1 VYVYLAKKNCLA
13 CDQQE
18 RYLWAMG
25 LPYERIDVDDRPELA
40 GNLELPAVLKDGAV
54 LVQGAF
60 SEEDLARALGRG

>member
-1 VYVYLAKKNCLA
+1 MYVYLTKKNCLI

-25 LPYERIDVDDRPELA
+25 LPYESVYAGESPELA
-40 GNLELPAVLKDGAV
+40 AGRRLPALLKDGV
-54 LVQGAF
+54 VVVEGIF

>member
-1 VYVYLAKKNCLA
+1 MYIYLAKKNCLT

-25 LPYERIDVDDRPELA
+25 LPYERWDIEDHPEMS
-40 GNLELPAVLKDGAV
+40 GFELPAVIKDGAA

>member
-40 GNLELPAVLKDGAV
+40 GNFELPAVLKDGAV

>member
-1 VYVYLAKKNCLA
+1 MYVYLAKKNCLP

-25 LPYERIDVDDRPELA
+25 LPYERVDVDERPELA
-40 GNLELPAVLKDGAV
+40 GNLALPAVLKSGTV

-60 SEEDLARALGRG
+60 TEEDLARALGRG

>member
-1 VYVYLAKKNCLA
+1 MYIYLAKKNCLA

-25 LPYERIDVDDRPELA
+25 LPYERRDLEDHPELA
-40 GNLELPAVLKDGAV
+40 GYEIPAVIKDGRV
-54 LVQGAF
+54 LVQGRF

>member
-1 VYVYLAKKNCLA
+1 VYIYLAKKNCLA

-25 LPYERIDVDDRPELA
+25 LPYQRYDVEDHPELA
-40 GNLELPAVLKDGAV
+40 GKYRIPAVLKGETV
-54 LVQGAF
+54 LVEGPF

>member
-1 VYVYLAKKNCLA
+1 VYIYLAKKNCLV

-25 LPYERIDVDDRPELA
+25 LPYERLDLEDHPEYA
-40 GNLELPAVLKDGAV
+40 GRYRIPAVIKDGVA
-54 LVQGAF
+54 LVQGSF

>member
-1 VYVYLAKKNCLA
+1 VYVYLAKKNCLT

-54 LVQGAF
+54 LVQGPF
-60 SEEDLARALGRG
+60 SEEDLARALGRR

>member
-1 VYVYLAKKNCLA
+1 MYVYLAKKNCLA

-40 GNLELPAVLKDGAV
+40 GNIELPAVLKDGAV

>member
-1 VYVYLAKKNCLA
+1 MYVYLAKKNCLA

-40 GNLELPAVLKDGAV
+40 GNFELPAVLKDGAV

>member
-1 VYVYLAKKNCLA
+1 MYIYLAKKNCLA

-25 LPYERIDVDDRPELA
+25 LPYERIDVDERPELA
-40 GNLELPAVLKDGAV
+40 EGRQLPAVLREGVV
-54 LVQGAF
+54 LVEGAF

>member
-1 VYVYLAKKNCLA
+1 MYIYLAKKNCLI

-25 LPYERIDVDDRPELA
+25 LPYERWDIEDHPEMD
-40 GNLELPAVLKDGAV
+40 GYELPAVIKDGAA
-54 LVQGAF
+54 LVQGVF

>member
-1 VYVYLAKKNCLA
+1 MYVYLAKKNCLA

>member
-1 VYVYLAKKNCLA
+1 MYIYLAKKNCLS

-25 LPYERIDVDDRPELA
+25 LPYERWDIEDHPEMS
-40 GNLELPAVLKDGAV
+40 GYELPAVIKDGVA
-54 LVQGAF
+54 LVQGLF

>member
-1 VYVYLAKKNCLA
+1 MYIYLAKKNCLA

-25 LPYERIDVDDRPELA
+25 LPYERIDVDEHPELA
-40 GNLELPAVLKDGAV
+40 ERRQRPAVLRQGVV
-54 LVQGAF
+54 LVEGAF

>member
-1 VYVYLAKKNCLA
+1 MYVYLAKKNCLA

-25 LPYERIDVDDRPELA
+25 LPYERIDVDERPELT
-40 GNLELPAVLKDGAV
+40 GNFELPAVLKDGAV